1 MPMHVLHTTSV
12 FNVKRKGF
20 GQLFSFVFVVIIQD
34 TVATLIVTVVGGGT
48 GQFNIPA
55 AGSCV
60 ASFLRSADKQF
71 KEALRS

>member
-34 TVATLIVTVVGGGT
+34 TVATLVVGGGT